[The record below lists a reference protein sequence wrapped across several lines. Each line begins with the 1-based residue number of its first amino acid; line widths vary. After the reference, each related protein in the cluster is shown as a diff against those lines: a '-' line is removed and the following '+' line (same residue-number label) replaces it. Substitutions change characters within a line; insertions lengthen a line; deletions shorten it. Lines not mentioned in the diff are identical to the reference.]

1 MKIIKLVVLFNKDKI
16 ILGIVVSISAFVI
29 ACFVSSFLSKILVLI
44 RILVLLNILLSL
56 FASYKFY
63 DKSNL
68 YEPKE
73 LFEGIQFKTSDKG
86 ILLHASFDPISRKLE
101 YLIKPENLKIYNLYG
116 NRHEDEKSIEISNQ
130 VFPPHPNQMNVDPTN
145 LGDESNSIDYMFA
158 ITSAHEILTQD
169 KRVKFFKEAKRVMKD
184 NGTIILCEQMRNF
197 INFLFFIIGAF
208 HFVTLKDWEE
218 AINES
223 GMKIT
228 KKEKLTNWG
237 TVMYIEK

>member
-1 MKIIKLVVLFNKDKI
+1 MKITKLVVLFNKDKI
-16 ILGIVVSISAFVI
+16 ILGITVSTIAFVI
-29 ACFVSSFLSKILVLI
+29 ALFVSPVFSKILVALSFLI
-44 RILVLLNILLSL
+44 LINIALSL
-56 FASYKFY
+56 FASYQLY
-63 DKSNL
+63 DQSNL
-68 YEPKE
+68 YKPEKLLE
-73 LFEGIQFKTSDKG
+73 RIQFSKNDKG

-101 YLIKPENLKIYNLYG
+101 NLIEPENLKIYNLYS
-116 NRHEDEKSIEISNQ
+116 NRHEDEKSIEISNK
-130 VFPPHPNQMNVDPTN
+130 VFPPHPNQISVDPTQ
-145 LGDESNSIDYMFA
+145 LEDESNSIDYIFA

-169 KRVKFFKEAKRVMKD
+169 KRVKFFREANRILKD
-184 NGTIILCEQMRNF
+184 DGTLILCEQMRNL
-197 INFLFFIIGAF
+197 INFVFFNIGAF